1 MSSHTG
7 PNKREAGRSKAGEG
21 TVDGPVG
28 WSDLGGLQGGGEQ
41 TGASRVTSDAPG
53 EGSPGKEP
61 GMGKSREALAGGKKE
76 LASSSLLAPPLGP
89 TVHFGPEG
97 GC

>member
-1 MSSHTG
+1 ML
-7 PNKREAGRSKAGEG
+7 RALGEHG
-21 TVDGPVG
+21 EQAP
-28 WSDLGGLQGGGEQ
+28 DLLSQGDDGGLQGGGEQ

-61 GMGKSREALAGGKKE
+61 GTGKSREALAGGKKE